1 MKAFKFSLQALLT
14 LREQEE
20 QAALHAY
27 ARKLSAQERAVS
39 AFHAVEDELSQAWN
53 NFHQRMENGSPAVD
67 LAQLQ
72 RFCTSTEMRRREAE
86 NAARL
91 ARQEAQESFLQLL
104 MLRQARSV
112 LEKLA
117 ERELERYLKSKRR
130 KEQKVL

>member
-72 RFCTSTEMRRREAE
+72 RFCTSTEMRRDRI
-86 NAARL
+86 
-91 ARQEAQESFLQLL
+91 
-104 MLRQARSV
+104 
-112 LEKLA
+112 
-117 ERELERYLKSKRR
+117 
-130 KEQKVL
+130 